1 MNVAILGSGNI
12 GTDLLF
18 KVHKSSKLKC
28 VAFIGRNLNSIGMK
42 TALDL
47 GVKISDQSIDY
58 IVNNR
63 DTIDLVFDATSAKD
77 HMVNS
82 KILKS
87 LGIKCIDLTPA
98 KVGLMCVP
106 SVNGKDC
113 LNELN
118 LNMVSCGGQASIP
131 IATVIAKTQAKIE
144 YIEVVSSI
152 ASKSAGPATRINLDE
167 YISTTEYGIKYF
179 TGVKKTKAILILN
192 PASPCIDMVTTI
204 MAKVENPNIYALKI
218 ELEKMIIKVQGY
230 VPGFEVILEPI
241 IENGRIVVMFKIT
254 GAGDYL
260 PKYAGNLDI
269 INCAALAMAEELTS

>member
-113 LNELN
+113 LNEVN

>member
-28 VAFIGRNLNSIGMK
+28 VAFIGRNLNSTGMK

-63 DTIDLVFDATSAKD
+63 DTIDLIFDATSAK
-77 HMVNS
+77 HHIVHS
-82 KILKS
+82 KIIKS

-98 KVGLMCVP
+98 KVGLMCIP

-113 LNELN
+113 LNEAN

-131 IATVIAKTQAKIE
+131 IATVIAKTQVKIE

-167 YISTTEYGIKYF
+167 YISTTEYGIKHF

-204 MAKVENPNIYALKI
+204 MAKVENPNINALKI
-218 ELEKMIIKVQGY
+218 ELEKMIIKVQAY

-241 IENGRIVVMFKIT
+241 IEHGRIVVMFKIT